1 MSYSLIIKHDK
12 KYSQQGRN
20 VVKTRAASEFSYI
33 IYGEERNQMFCWEEL
48 FYTEL
53 SSILP

>member
-20 VVKTRAASEFSYI
+20 LVKTRAASEFSYI